1 MTRPGD
7 VGKTPAGR
15 VPPAAVAVVALA
27 GLQAVFCLLPG
38 LNGLTLG
45 LSGSVL
51 AFVIGGLYL
60 VLSSATILGAV
71 RLYRGVEARTLTVV
85 SFALCAVWLVN
96 LVLAVVLAGQ
106 FDVLSVLLLAL
117 AVGVAVGVRRP
128 EVRAWAA

>member
-1 MTRPGD
+1 MTQ
-7 VGKTPAGR
+7 PAR
-15 VPPAAVAVVALA
+15 VPPAAVGVVALA

-60 VLSSATILGAV
+60 LLSSATVLGAV
-71 RLYRGVEARTLTVV
+71 RLYRGVESRTLAVV
-85 SFALCAVWLVN
+85 SLGLCAVWLVN

-106 FDVLSVLLLAL
+106 FDVLSVLLLVL

-128 EVRAWAA
+128 EVRAWTA